1 MQTQQIT
8 YDTRYAEQLTEAFNK
23 LPRDESME
31 QILFEFFTWDTRGA
45 LPQHLFYFKEDDCLS
60 TPERPVYSLKPIELF
75 RNLFRAVDENDTE
88 FTGKII
94 QKLGELIA

>member
-8 YDTRYAEQLTEAFNK
+8 YDTRYAEQLIKSFNSIP
-23 LPRDESME
+23 LDEEIYLS
-31 QILFEFFTWDTRGA
+31 LHEFFAWDDEFA
-45 LPQHLFYFKEDDCLS
+45 QLLFYFKEDDCLS
-60 TPERPVYSLKPIELF
+60 TSERPVYSLKPIELF
-75 RNLFRAVDENDTE
+75 RSLFRAVDENDTE